1 MSALQGRDQRPEAGT
16 EKEGAEGIGIKGTDV
31 IETNGRE
38 DFEKRMQVPH

>member
-1 MSALQGRDQRPEAGT
+1 MSALQGSKQRPEAGT

-38 DFEKRMQVPH
+38 DFEKGMQVPH